1 MRVHTV
7 PHSRQTH
14 RHTYK
19 RTNNNFHT
27 HLIPAA
33 AAAGVKKGEIGG
45 TGLAVAVDAIGVG
58 GVEPEPSRPDI
69 LFHTKKLLHGR
80 REGQLPRPDSRSKS
94 SNKIIGDWKYI
105 MKLTIN
111 QGVK

>member
-1 MRVHTV
+1 MRSNYIYKPTHTITRN
-7 PHSRQTH
+7 HTH
-14 RHTYK
+14 TCAYTQYHTADGETDIHK
-19 RTNNNFHT
+19 QDKHDHT

-69 LFHTKKLLHGR
+69 LFRKNCFTADGR
-80 REGQLPRPDSRSKS
+80 
-94 SNKIIGDWKYI
+94 SNCHAPTLDPNLV
-105 MKLTIN
+105 MR
-111 QGVK
+111 